1 MYESRDVM
9 TTDILAVSPDM
20 TVKDAINCLVHHR
33 VSGAPVVDAA
43 GRLVGIITEFQL
55 LEAIFTPEVK
65 KHLVGDFM
73 TKDVLTI
80 TENTMLSDVA
90 HLFITHR
97 IRRVPVVRDDRVVG
111 IVSRHDLL
119 RYILEANDTLDEF
132 LDELRSFAT
141 V

>member
-43 GRLVGIITEFQL
+43 GRLVGVITEFQL

-73 TKDVLTI
+73 TKDVLTV

-97 IRRVPVVRDDRVVG
+97 IRRVPVVRDDRIVG